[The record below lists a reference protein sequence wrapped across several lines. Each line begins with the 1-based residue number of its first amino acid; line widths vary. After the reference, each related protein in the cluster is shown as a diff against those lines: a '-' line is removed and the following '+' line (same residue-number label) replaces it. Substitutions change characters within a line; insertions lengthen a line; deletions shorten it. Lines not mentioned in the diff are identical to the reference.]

1 MNLLVTGAWKSALEC
16 IDAIKYRG
24 HSVVYLQHEQDEVPS
39 KYSWVEGVIGN
50 RIFLTHPIER
60 FTHLKFVQLT
70 GAGYDHIPMSY
81 IKKNNIKIY
90 NARGVY
96 SIPMAEYA
104 VCGTLQLY
112 KKMCYFY
119 KNKVSH
125 KWDKNRNL
133 QELDGKNVAIVG
145 CGSVGTECAKRFRA
159 FGCNIMGVD
168 IVKVDGNYFNSTF
181 LIDSLDDLLEIIDV
195 LILTVPLTS
204 ETHWLINE
212 YELKKMKSDA
222 IIINISRGGVINTNA
237 LIQALDRLGGA
248 VLDVFEEEPLEVTS
262 PLWTKENVIITPHN
276 SFVGENNEKRLAKLI
291 IDNLDLTIQAEENHE
306 YE

>member
-96 SIPMAEYA
+96 SIPMAE
-104 VCGTLQLY
+104 
-112 KKMCYFY
+112 
-119 KNKVSH
+119 
-125 KWDKNRNL
+125 
-133 QELDGKNVAIVG
+133 
-145 CGSVGTECAKRFRA
+145 
-159 FGCNIMGVD
+159 
-168 IVKVDGNYFNSTF
+168 
-181 LIDSLDDLLEIIDV
+181 
-195 LILTVPLTS
+195 
-204 ETHWLINE
+204 
-212 YELKKMKSDA
+212 
-222 IIINISRGGVINTNA
+222 
-237 LIQALDRLGGA
+237 
-248 VLDVFEEEPLEVTS
+248 
-262 PLWTKENVIITPHN
+262 
-276 SFVGENNEKRLAKLI
+276 
-291 IDNLDLTIQAEENHE
+291 
-306 YE
+306 

>member
-119 KNKVSH
+119 KNRVSH

-204 ETHWLINE
+204 KTHWLINE

-237 LIQALDRLGGA
+237 LIQALDR
-248 VLDVFEEEPLEVTS
+248 
-262 PLWTKENVIITPHN
+262 
-276 SFVGENNEKRLAKLI
+276 R
-291 IDNLDLTIQAEENHE
+291 
-306 YE
+306 